1 MTITT
6 VQDDEPFLVDKN
18 HTFRYEIKFKQG
30 KNQYPGKKLRMA
42 EIAENKRASPSPP
55 IST

>member
-18 HTFRYEIKFKQG
+18 HTFRYEIKFKRG